1 MARRVAQYQAQS
13 NLWQG
18 LSSRPAGSSPAAMDP
33 SLRSEIEAL
42 LQKSQQGMHVQCMG
56 KLATL
61 LKHHKLMYRIRI
73 DPGFVHIHPANRD
86 GIGICPQEVIGLLS
100 DIGDAGW
107 QWDEVR
113 PVCVEA
119 HGDAHIEAFNKQ
131 LAKHGDIPAIETGT
145 CKYASVSCTHTN
157 MVLRMFRAG
166 FKHPDARFTS
176 NGHLSMDMLKGFDKD
191 FWDAASYGLFW
202 DVLSKEVVQEFPEL
216 PNNFQQAMNTGS
228 QIQRK
233 ETELQMARRTQLVTA
248 AREPAPS
255 YEAVRNAIS
264 RTKPACI
271 NTLPFIF
278 KFCLNFGGQT
288 WLMDTERACKS
299 STRALGPE
307 YWDAINKEVK
317 GCSFVRLRHAALK
330 LGYTSPE
337 KFVSASDMKRLF
349 NNNMVKDLGLAND
362 IVHKARGLMEKRKL
376 LEDDEMH
383 KFECAIIAVLLGKK
397 HPEVTTAST
406 IESAACRFVLAVT
419 RKHGVT
425 LTHEWDEHFEEEPPM
440 PAASAASSEEVAA
453 VLLAMSF
460 IFLCTF

>member
-1 MARRVAQYQAQS
+1 
-13 NLWQG
+13 
-18 LSSRPAGSSPAAMDP
+18 
-33 SLRSEIEAL
+33 
-42 LQKSQQGMHVQCMG
+42 
-56 KLATL
+56 
-61 LKHHKLMYRIRI
+61 
-73 DPGFVHIHPANRD
+73 
-86 GIGICPQEVIGLLS
+86 
-100 DIGDAGW
+100 
-107 QWDEVR
+107 
-113 PVCVEA
+113 
-119 HGDAHIEAFNKQ
+119 
-131 LAKHGDIPAIETGT
+131 
-145 CKYASVSCTHTN
+145 

-166 FKHPDARFTS
+166 FKHPDARFIS

-191 FWDAASYGLFW
+191 GLFW

-216 PNNFQQAMNTGS
+216 PSNFQQAMNTGS

-255 YEAVRNAIS
+255 YEAVRRAIS
-264 RTKPACI
+264 RTKRACI

-278 KFCLNFGGQT
+278 KFCLNFGEQT

-362 IVHKARGLMEKRKL
+362 IVHKARSLMEKRKL

-397 HPEVTTAST
+397 HSEVTTAST